1 MAMGLARRALATPS
15 SKKMG
20 ENFRT
25 PKKIVRRLRYLP
37 QAMKKIRN
45 WPVFMWHYAL
55 GLVPKNP
62 YVFRNGARLAIHRGI
77 DHVPIIEIF
86 LNEEYGSVPD
96 RSVVLDLGANIG
108 VFTVYAVTSGPEVR
122 VYAYEPWPEF
132 GVLLLDNVRLNRKDE
147 AVCFFDR
154 AVASESG
161 IRTLDLGGGSTFFF
175 PTFIGASELRSGSVQ
190 ARTITLEEIIDSNQ
204 LSQVDF
210 LKMDCEGAEYEILYS
225 TRSSY
230 LQRIRQIRM
239 EYHNIDEGERQVE
252 ALKRF
257 LSGNGFVLRHQ
268 HATSATNGTIWVE
281 RREERAP
288 R

>member
-1 MAMGLARRALATPS
+1 
-15 SKKMG
+15 
-20 ENFRT
+20 
-25 PKKIVRRLRYLP
+25 
-37 QAMKKIRN
+37 
-45 WPVFMWHYAL
+45 
-55 GLVPKNP
+55 
-62 YVFRNGARLAIHRGI
+62 
-77 DHVPIIEIF
+77 
-86 LNEEYGSVPD
+86 
-96 RSVVLDLGANIG
+96 VLDLGANIG